1 MKRAGVG
8 LIALTFLVAVLGG
21 WLGVRLGQREAET
34 NLGLDRVLHHDLS
47 LSKEQE
53 TRIEALEA
61 TFASQRKALEADM
74 RLANRELAHA
84 IVTDHRMSP
93 AAEQAIGRFHQAMRQ
108 LQELTTAHVLSM
120 REVLTPAQAA
130 LFDRSVVRVLN
141 ADAS

>member
-1 MKRAGVG
+1 MKRAAVG

-21 WLGVRLGQREAET
+21 WLGVRLGQREADT

-47 LSKEQE
+47 LTKQQE

-61 TFASQRKALEADM
+61 TFATQRTALEVEM
-74 RLANRELAHA
+74 RQANHELAQA

-93 AAEQAIGRFHQAMRQ
+93 AAQQAIGRFHQAMRQ
-108 LQELTTAHVLSM
+108 LQEATTEHVLSM
-120 REVLTPAQAA
+120 RAVLTPAQAA
-130 LFDRSVVRVLN
+130 IFDRSVVRVLN